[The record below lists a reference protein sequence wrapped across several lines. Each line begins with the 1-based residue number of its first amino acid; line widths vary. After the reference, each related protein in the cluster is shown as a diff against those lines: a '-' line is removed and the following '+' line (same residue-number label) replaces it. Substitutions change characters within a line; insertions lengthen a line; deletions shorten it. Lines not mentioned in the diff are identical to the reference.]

1 MKTLIATLAI
11 ASILATSA
19 IAKTEKSRAI
29 QAEPTNS
36 VVCGRIILTDP
47 DPGIRAG
54 FLRDCSHYE
63 SPGN

>member
-19 IAKTEKSRAI
+19 IAKSERSRAI
-29 QAEPTNS
+29 PVEPTNS